1 MEKKKDMQS
10 ISVTDKWRGGV
21 NDQVRLNSA
30 TKCPSLDVV
39 QRRKEELTV
48 MFITYLANTELR

>member
-1 MEKKKDMQS
+1 MQS
-10 ISVTDKWRGGV
+10 ISVTDKWRGDV

-30 TKCPSLDVV
+30 TKCPSLDVL

>member
-1 MEKKKDMQS
+1 MQS

-30 TKCPSLDVV
+30 TKCPSLDVL